1 MKKHTVGMTALLLLT
16 FGSILAGCDLNIGG
30 SEGGSGGGGGSA
42 FVAVT
47 GINDVPTAALAGDQ
61 LSLGGTAAPANATNK
76 TIVWSGSGVSNG
88 TLNAAAAGNYE
99 VTATIANGKSSS
111 TPYTQQFTITVY
123 NAGTSATN
131 PFGGDA
137 SPSIWVLDGTQSQV
151 YATVKDSTW
160 EATADVALYN
170 SGTYS
175 HIAGTKAARWTVATG
190 ASTGDTG
197 LALIRD
203 EGKML
208 VANFTSDYSS
218 MNGTYTKLDGG
229 LTMEGTWQSD
239 MLLPPYDGYVKVV
252 ADSSDGF
259 VISRNDCSTWEEK
272 VKGTY
277 TTTPPTNPSTW
288 TITHVK
294 VSSNW
299 EPWNNLTDSQK
310 AENGGTDTYTAFIYA
325 DRCEIGGYL
334 VLYKQP

>member
-30 SEGGSGGGGGSA
+30 SEGGSGGGSA

-137 SPSIWVLDGTQSQV
+137 SPGV
-151 YATVKDSTW
+151 YP
-160 EATADVALYN
+160 
-170 SGTYS
+170 
-175 HIAGTKAARWTVATG
+175 
-190 ASTGDTG
+190 
-197 LALIRD
+197 IR
-203 EGKML
+203 
-208 VANFTSDYSS
+208 
-218 MNGTYTKLDGG
+218 
-229 LTMEGTWQSD
+229 
-239 MLLPPYDGYVKVV
+239 
-252 ADSSDGF
+252 
-259 VISRNDCSTWEEK
+259 
-272 VKGTY
+272 
-277 TTTPPTNPSTW
+277 
-288 TITHVK
+288 
-294 VSSNW
+294 
-299 EPWNNLTDSQK
+299 
-310 AENGGTDTYTAFIYA
+310 
-325 DRCEIGGYL
+325 
-334 VLYKQP
+334 